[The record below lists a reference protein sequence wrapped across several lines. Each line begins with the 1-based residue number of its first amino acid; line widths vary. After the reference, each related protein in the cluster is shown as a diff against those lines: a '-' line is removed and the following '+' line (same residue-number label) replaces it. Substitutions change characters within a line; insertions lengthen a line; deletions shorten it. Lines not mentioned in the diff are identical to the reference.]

1 MRSSS
6 STTTS
11 TTPAH
16 SIPLQIQAN
25 PSATTAVGLFL
36 VLSNPDLG
44 FSQTQ
49 IWVFLKPRFPRELL
63 GGKGGVW
70 LVLQLLEFG
79 FMFFSVERAGAR
91 LAHGDETVTTIVNSL

>member
-11 TTPAH
+11 TTPPH

-36 VLSNPDLG
+36 LLSNPDLG

-49 IWVFLKPRFPRELL
+49 IPPSAAWWEGRGLV
-63 GGKGGVW
+63 GSSTIGVR
-70 LVLQLLEFG
+70 LHVLQR
-79 FMFFSVERAGAR
+79 RAPR
-91 LAHGDETVTTIVNSL
+91 R